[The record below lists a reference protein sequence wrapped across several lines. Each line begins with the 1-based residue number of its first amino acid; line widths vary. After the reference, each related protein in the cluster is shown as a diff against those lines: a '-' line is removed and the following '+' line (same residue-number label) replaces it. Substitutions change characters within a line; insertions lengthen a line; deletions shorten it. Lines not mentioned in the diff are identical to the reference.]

1 MSFSVAGYIVSL
13 SDCPIGSPI
22 HYDQV
27 MDSTNSVAKHLPDE
41 ERQHGLVVLA
51 DHQTAGRGQ
60 YQRTWLSAPAQNLTF
75 SVVLRPARSNGI
87 SMMKQVAALAV
98 VDTLTSIGLSDA
110 AIKWP
115 NDVMIGN
122 RKVAGILVEAVFKG
136 SVLDRV
142 IIGIGLNVHQTEFA
156 EDVRYIATSVAQH
169 LSHPPTRETLL
180 ANLMRNLHQRYS
192 QWEKHDHAL
201 KESIQKHIIG
211 IGSWCHI
218 RINNIPQPEPVK
230 PVGVDDEG
238 HLIVINDQLRPIQFT
253 HEDVRIDRPAE
264 PL

>member
-1 MSFSVAGYIVSL
+1 MSFSVEQYIASL
-13 SDCPIGSPI
+13 TDCPLGIPI
-22 HYDQV
+22 RYEPE
-27 MDSTNSVAKHLPDE
+27 MDSTNTVAKQLPDDE
-41 ERQHGLVVLA
+41 SVHGFIVLA

-60 YQRTWLSAPAQNLTF
+60 YQRTWSSAPAQNLTF
-75 SVVLRPARSNGI
+75 SVVLRPGRGNGI

-98 VDTLTSIGLSDA
+98 ADTLHDAGLSDV

-115 NDVMIGN
+115 NDVLIGK

-136 SVLDRV
+136 STLDRV
-142 IIGIGLNVHQTEFA
+142 IIGIGLNVMQTEFP

-169 LSHPPTRETLL
+169 LSKPPSREDLL
-180 ANLMRNLHQRYS
+180 ANLMRHLHHRYA

-201 KESIQKHIIG
+201 KEAIQEHIIG

-253 HEDVRIDRPAE
+253 HEDVRIDRLAE
-264 PL
+264 PM